1 MDYVNPQALVDS
13 EWLAAHLNDPNVKVI
28 EATSFLPNV
37 DKNAKVEF
45 EKQHIA
51 GALFFDI
58 NDVADLSSPLPHML
72 PDEQTFA
79 EKVSA
84 LGISNDDKV
93 ICYDLHGSYSAGMRA
108 WWTFKVFGH
117 DNVAVLD
124 GGLPKW
130 LSENLPTDSG
140 MPSIEPTNYKTV
152 TKKVKMVRSIDQVR
166 ANIDSGAEQL
176 VDARNEGRFHGLEAE
191 PRPTAKPG
199 HVPGS
204 LNLPFN
210 ALLDHTNFFTMRS
223 PEELLEILEEDS
235 VDPKKPIISTCGS
248 GVTACVLAFALFLL
262 GFEDIAVYDGSWAE
276 WGERDDTP
284 IEK

>member
-1 MDYVNPQALVDS
+1 MGYVNPQALVDT
-13 EWLAAHLNDPNVKVI
+13 EWLSAHLNDPRVKII
-28 EATSFLPNV
+28 EATIFLPNV
-37 DKNAKVEF
+37 NKDAKTEF

-51 GALFFDI
+51 GAIFFDI
-58 NDVADLSSPLPHML
+58 NDIADLSTPLPHML
-72 PDEQTFA
+72 PDEKIFA
-79 EKVSA
+79 EKLSA
-84 LGISNDDKV
+84 LGIANDDKV
-93 ICYDLHGSYSAGMRA
+93 ICYDYHGSYSAGMRA

-130 LSENLPTDSG
+130 LSENRPTETG
-140 MPSIEPTNYKTV
+140 MPPAQPTSYKAT
-152 TKKVKMVRSIDQVR
+152 TKKVGMVRSIDQVR

-176 VDARNEGRFHGLEAE
+176 VDARNEGRFLGLEAE

-199 HVPGS
+199 HIPGS

-210 ALLDHTNFFTMRS
+210 ALLDDTNFFTMRS
-223 PEELLEILEEDS
+223 SEELLEIMAEDG

-248 GVTACVLAFALFLL
+248 GVTACVLSFALFLL
-262 GFEDIAVYDGSWAE
+262 GFEGIAVYDGSWAE

-284 IEK
+284 IET